1 MFDFVLTKECTFGII
16 QTQEQMFA
24 NKLSVCDIGVMIMK
38 AQKSIY
44 YMTDRELRSY
54 KRSLRRQR
62 EIRRKCFTFLMTFCL
77 IVICAISYHSI
88 NTSAHTTDE
97 ETNFK
102 YYTSITVAYG
112 ETLWD
117 IADNYIDYK
126 EYDDKNDYIE
136 EVRSI
141 NHLDEES
148 AIRAGQHLIVP
159 YYSTEFVK

>member
-1 MFDFVLTKECTFGII
+1 
-16 QTQEQMFA
+16 
-24 NKLSVCDIGVMIMK
+24 MK

-44 YMTDRELRSY
+44 YMTDRELRNY

-117 IADNYIDYK
+117 IADEYISG
-126 EYDDKNDYIE
+126 YDIDKNDYIA
-136 EVRSI
+136 EVSAL
-141 NHLDEES
+141 NNLSKDE
-148 AIRAGQHLIVP
+148 IHAGQSIVVA
-159 YYSTEFVK
+159 YYTKDVK